1 MDVYGAHAFVDAEF
15 RSCFRMPAAISIL
28 NAMTHPHLPAVLDRL
43 AATRDQSRQRLMQF
57 LRIPSVSAQPAH
69 AADCRRAADWL
80 KGELAAMGFAV
91 QVVET
96 PGHPILLAQHAGP
109 GGQGPHL
116 LYYGHYDVQP
126 AEPLELWRSPP
137 FEPVIADGAH
147 GKRIVARGAVD
158 DKGQVSLWLEAF
170 RAWHDV
176 TGSLPARITVVL
188 EGEEEVGSQNLE
200 PFLRD
205 YAGELK
211 ADVAVISDTNMWD
224 VNTPA
229 ITTRLRGLVY
239 AELRVKAASRDLHS
253 GLFGGSALNP
263 INALT
268 RLLGALHDAEGRVTL
283 PGFYDGVAELSPA
296 QRREWDELGFDETA
310 FLGEIGLHRPAGEA
324 GRGGLERM
332 WARPT
337 ADINGI
343 WGGYQGDGAKTVIA
357 SEAGAKISFRLVAG
371 QDPARIFESFR
382 SFVAAHVPTDLHVE
396 IESFGLA
403 PGFEVSAQNAWV
415 DTARRVLTEEYGREA
430 VLIGSGGSI
439 PVVESLR
446 RILGLDTLLMGFGLA
461 DDQVH
466 SPNEKFDLR
475 CLDQGSS
482 AHARLLGAAS
492 EQS

>member
-1 MDVYGAHAFVDAEF
+1 MHTSKLADVLAH
-15 RSCFRMPAAISIL
+15 I
-28 NAMTHPHLPAVLDRL
+28 
-43 AATRDQSRQRLMQF
+43 AATRDQSRQRLMDF
-57 LRIPSVSAQPAH
+57 LSIPSVSAQPAH
-69 AADCRRAADWL
+69 AGDCRRAAEWAKSAL
-80 KGELAAMGFAV
+80 LGMGFSTRL
-91 QVVET
+91 VET
-96 PGHPILLAQHAGP
+96 AGHPVVLAQHEGP
-109 GGQGPHL
+109 GGDAPHL

-126 AEPLELWRSPP
+126 AEPLELWNSPP
-137 FEPVIADGAH
+137 FTPVIAEGH
-147 GKRIVARGAVD
+147 NGQRVVARGAVD

-170 RAWHDV
+170 RAWHHL

-188 EGEEEVGSQNLE
+188 EGEEEVGSVNLE

-205 YAGELK
+205 HAGVLK

-224 VNTPA
+224 IDTPA

-239 AELRVKAASRDLHS
+239 AELRVRAATRDLHS

-268 RLLGALHDAEGRVTL
+268 RLLGRLHDDEGRVQL

-296 QRREWDELGFDETA
+296 QRHEWDALGFDEAA
-310 FLGEIGLHRPAGEA
+310 FLNDIGLQKPVGET
-324 GRGGLERM
+324 GRGGLERL

-343 WGGYQGDGAKTVIA
+343 WGGYQGAGAKTVIA

-371 QDPARIFESFR
+371 QDPAQLLEAFKE
-382 SFVAAHVPTDLHVE
+382 FVAAHLPPDLQTEVE
-396 IESFGLA
+396 TFGMA
-403 PGFEVSAQNAWV
+403 PGFEVSANNAWV
-415 DTARRVLTEEYGREA
+415 DTARRVLTEEYGRPA

-446 RILGLDTLLMGFGLA
+446 RILGLDTLLMGFGLP

-475 CLDQGSS
+475 CLDHGTM
-482 AHARLLGAAS
+482 AHARLLGAAGK
-492 EQS
+492 